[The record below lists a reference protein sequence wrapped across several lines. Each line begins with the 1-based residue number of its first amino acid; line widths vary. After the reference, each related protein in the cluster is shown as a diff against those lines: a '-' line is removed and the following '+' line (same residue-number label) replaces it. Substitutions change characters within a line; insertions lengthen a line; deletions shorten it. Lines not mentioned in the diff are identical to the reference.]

1 LVVII
6 GAACG
11 FIEYRRWQEFK
22 DQAKKSAEET
32 KKCADDAKSIIE
44 GLKKM
49 TEEETERL
57 RKKFKQFPPLPKSL
71 SEDEKETLEDYGR
84 RIEILESFGL
94 PLTYDDY
101 MSRATDL
108 YYKRAYE
115 VALIALNKAIEL
127 KPDLADAWSNKGV
140 TLGKLDRKEEAL
152 AAYEKA
158 IELKPDLADAWSNK
172 GVTLDDLDRKEEA
185 LAAYE
190 KAIEL
195 KPDYAAAWYNK
206 ACLYAVKGDKQ
217 NALENLSKA
226 VELDVKYKEMAKRD
240 EDFKNLWDD
249 EDFLKIVS

>member
-1 LVVII
+1 VQSSLDRSISILNIVATLMGMMVALVTLVVII

-32 KKCADDAKSIIE
+32 KKYADDAKQASEEAKSIIE

-71 SEDEKETLEDYGR
+71 SEDEKKTLEDYGR

-94 PLTYDDY
+94 PLKYDDY
-101 MSRATDL
+101 MSRAIDL

-115 VALIALNKAIEL
+115 VALIA
-127 KPDLADAWSNKGV
+127 
-140 TLGKLDRKEEAL
+140 
-152 AAYEKA
+152 
-158 IELKPDLADAWSNK
+158 
-172 GVTLDDLDRKEEA
+172 
-185 LAAYE
+185 YE

-195 KPDYAAAWYNK
+195 KPDYADAWFNK
-206 ACLYAVKGDKQ
+206 ACLYALKGDKQ

-226 VELDVKYKEMAKRD
+226 IELDVKNKEMAKRD

>member
-1 LVVII
+1 MGVMVALVTLVVII

-71 SEDEKETLEDYGR
+71 SEDEKKTLEDYGR

-94 PLTYDDY
+94 PLKYDDY
-101 MSRATDL
+101 MSRAIDL

-115 VALIALNKAIEL
+115 VALIA
-127 KPDLADAWSNKGV
+127 
-140 TLGKLDRKEEAL
+140 
-152 AAYEKA
+152 
-158 IELKPDLADAWSNK
+158 
-172 GVTLDDLDRKEEA
+172 
-185 LAAYE
+185 YE

-195 KPDYAAAWYNK
+195 KPDYADAWFNK
-206 ACLYAVKGDKQ
+206 ACLYALKGDKQ

-226 VELDVKYKEMAKRD
+226 IELDVKNKEMAKRD